1 MVGVGE
7 LIVIVIIKEVVL
19 LINVT
24 FKRTQRE

>member
-1 MVGVGE
+1 MGVGE